1 MRKESIDKINKENE
15 VLCVNKKENK
25 EEINNTSIDETN
37 NMKGND

>member
-25 EEINNTSIDETN
+25 ENLIIGEKVDI
-37 NMKGND
+37 MYQG